1 MSRRPRRS
9 VENGSDVSKFIIVGG
24 IVAVIAAFIISY
36 VVYSQIIAKRSGIK
50 INNTQ
55 KIAQSNESS
64 MINII
69 SNTQE
74 VTSQIGKSVNDIRKN
89 ETTDSKANEN
99 KENKTNNE
107 SKQNNTSTNTKVAIN
122 TSKAEEKNSK
132 NENSEKDGQ
141 NQESAGNTETKETKD
156 PSFAKPVEGEKQK
169 DYSKDN
175 LVYSSTLQ
183 EWTVHNGIDF
193 SAEKTDVVKASA
205 DGKIKSI
212 KNDPRYGLTVV
223 IEHENGFETIY
234 SSLLTAEF
242 VTVGEEVK
250 QGQTIATVGNTATF
264 EIADNTHLH
273 FEMKQNG
280 ENVDP
285 NIYLK

>member
-280 ENVDP
+280 ENIDP

>member
-36 VVYSQIIAKRSGIK
+36 IVYSQIIAKRSGIK

-74 VTSQIGKSVNDIRKN
+74 VTSQIGKSVNDISKN

-107 SKQNNTSTNTKVAIN
+107 SKQNNTSTDTKVAIN

-132 NENSEKDGQ
+132 NENSEKDGP
-141 NQESAGNTETKETKD
+141 NQENAGNTETKETKD
-156 PSFAKPVEGEKQK
+156 QSFAKPVEGEKQK

-280 ENVDP
+280 ENIDP

>member
-24 IVAVIAAFIISY
+24 IVAVIAACIISS

-74 VTSQIGKSVNDIRKN
+74 VTSQIGKSVNDISKN
-89 ETTDSKANEN
+89 ETTNSNINEK

-107 SKQNNTSTNTKVAIN
+107 TKQNNTSTDTKVAIN

-280 ENVDP
+280 ENIDP

>member
-24 IVAVIAAFIISY
+24 IVAVIAACIISS
-36 VVYSQIIAKRSGIK
+36 VVYGQIIAKRSGIK

-107 SKQNNTSTNTKVAIN
+107 SKQNNTSTDTKVAIN

-141 NQESAGNTETKETKD
+141 NQKSAGNTETKETKN

-280 ENVDP
+280 ENIDP

>member
-24 IVAVIAAFIISY
+24 IVAVIAACIISS

-74 VTSQIGKSVNDIRKN
+74 VTSQIGKSVNDISKN
-89 ETTDSKANEN
+89 ETTNSNINEK

-107 SKQNNTSTNTKVAIN
+107 TKQNNTSTDTKVAIN

-141 NQESAGNTETKETKD
+141 NQESAGNTETKENKD

-280 ENVDP
+280 ENIDP

>member
-36 VVYSQIIAKRSGIK
+36 IVYSQIIAKRSGIK

-74 VTSQIGKSVNDIRKN
+74 VTSQIGKSVNDISKN

-107 SKQNNTSTNTKVAIN
+107 SKQNNTSTDTKVAIN

-193 SAEKTDVVKASA
+193 LAEKTDVVKASA

-280 ENVDP
+280 ENIDP

>member
-24 IVAVIAAFIISY
+24 IVAVIAACIISY

-107 SKQNNTSTNTKVAIN
+107 SKQNNTSTDTKVAIN

-132 NENSEKDGQ
+132 NENSEKDSQ
-141 NQESAGNTETKETKD
+141 NQESAENTETKETKD

>member
-74 VTSQIGKSVNDIRKN
+74 VTSQIGKSVNDISKN

-107 SKQNNTSTNTKVAIN
+107 SKHNNTSTNTKVAIN

-141 NQESAGNTETKETKD
+141 NQKSAGNTETKETKN

-280 ENVDP
+280 ENIDP

>member
-50 INNTQ
+50 INNTK

-74 VTSQIGKSVNDIRKN
+74 VTSQIGKSVNDISKN
-89 ETTDSKANEN
+89 EITDSKANEN

-107 SKQNNTSTNTKVAIN
+107 SKHNNTSTNTKVAIN

-141 NQESAGNTETKETKD
+141 NQKSAGNTETKETKD

-280 ENVDP
+280 ENIDP

>member
-36 VVYSQIIAKRSGIK
+36 IVYSQIIAKRSGIK

-74 VTSQIGKSVNDIRKN
+74 VTSQIGKSVNDISKN
-89 ETTDSKANEN
+89 EATNSNINEN

-107 SKQNNTSTNTKVAIN
+107 TKQNNTSTDTKVAIN
-122 TSKAEEKNSK
+122 TSKAEEKNNK
-132 NENSEKDGQ
+132 NENSEKDSQ

>member
-36 VVYSQIIAKRSGIK
+36 IVYSQIIAKRSGIK

-74 VTSQIGKSVNDIRKN
+74 VTSQIGKSVNDISKN

-107 SKQNNTSTNTKVAIN
+107 SKQNNTSTDTKVAIN

-169 DYSKDN
+169 RLFK
-175 LVYSSTLQ
+175 
-183 EWTVHNGIDF
+183 
-193 SAEKTDVVKASA
+193 
-205 DGKIKSI
+205 
-212 KNDPRYGLTVV
+212 R
-223 IEHENGFETIY
+223 
-234 SSLLTAEF
+234 
-242 VTVGEEVK
+242 
-250 QGQTIATVGNTATF
+250 
-264 EIADNTHLH
+264 
-273 FEMKQNG
+273 
-280 ENVDP
+280 
-285 NIYLK
+285 

>member
-36 VVYSQIIAKRSGIK
+36 IVYSQIIAKRSGIK

-74 VTSQIGKSVNDIRKN
+74 VTSQIGKSVNDISKN

-107 SKQNNTSTNTKVAIN
+107 SKQNNTSTDTKVAIN

-141 NQESAGNTETKETKD
+141 NQKSAGNIETKETKD

-280 ENVDP
+280 ENIDP